1 LRWAARRTYKPATL
15 NPEDSMADL
24 ATARLNMVES
34 QVRTQDVTD
43 VRIQDAMRAIPRET
57 FMPAGKTYLAY
68 ADLEAQYAPGR
79 WLLKPRDVSKL
90 LQALRP
96 MPGDRCLA
104 IAAPY
109 AAAVIEA
116 MGIPV
121 ERCEGQEL
129 SPAARDTYDLVVVE
143 GAVGRVPD
151 AWLEALAVGG
161 RLGVIERS
169 GAVGQA
175 VLYLR
180 AEDGVGRRVLFD
192 AFPPVLAGF
201 ELQHGF
207 AL

>member
-1 LRWAARRTYKPATL
+1 
-15 NPEDSMADL
+15 MADL
-24 ATARLNMVES
+24 AAARLNMVES

-43 VRIQDAMRAIPRET
+43 VRIHDAMRAIRRED
-57 FMPAGKTYLAY
+57 FMPGGKPYLAY
-68 ADLEAQYAPGR
+68 ADMEAEYAPGR
-79 WLLKPRDVSKL
+79 WLLKPRDLAKL
-90 LQALRP
+90 VFALRP
-96 MPGDRCLA
+96 MPGERCLA

-116 MGIPV
+116 MGLPV
-121 ERCEGQEL
+121 ERLDG
-129 SPAARDTYDLVVVE
+129 ADLTGVAPDAYEVIVVE

-151 AWLEALAVGG
+151 AWLAGLAMGG
-161 RLGVIERS
+161 RLGVVERD
-169 GAVGQA
+169 GVLGRA

-180 AEDGVGRRVLFD
+180 AAEDVGRRELFD